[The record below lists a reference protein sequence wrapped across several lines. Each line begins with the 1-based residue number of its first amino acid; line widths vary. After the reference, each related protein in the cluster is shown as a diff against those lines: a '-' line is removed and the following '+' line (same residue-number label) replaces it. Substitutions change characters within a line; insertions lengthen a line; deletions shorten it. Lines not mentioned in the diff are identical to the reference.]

1 MSKVSYCLL
10 LLCLLLASCAPPAQ
24 QVIIIPTLAEL
35 PSVTPP
41 PTDTPTP
48 TVVPS
53 ATSVPSPTLNLVE
66 TQVAV
71 LQATNAV
78 ALMTLDVLKTQMAPS
93 STPTFTLTPNPTLTN
108 MPITS
113 EAPLVVPMEPR
124 LIYAQ
129 SVANLRGCPNRTCEP
144 LAQLQTG
151 EAVMATG
158 TIQGEALT
166 SGNPHWFRVDYGG
179 QALYIY
185 SELVNVIPPTQPPVS
200 VPPTNVSVQIEQPPI
215 SEPPISL
222 PPQGGGSC
230 PSLSATCSQLTCDQ
244 AYACLAAGNSRL
256 DGDGDGVP
264 CESIC
269 S

>member
-1 MSKVSYCLL
+1 M
-10 LLCLLLASCAPPAQ
+10 
-24 QVIIIPTLAEL
+24 
-35 PSVTPP
+35 
-41 PTDTPTP
+41 
-48 TVVPS
+48 
-53 ATSVPSPTLNLVE
+53 PSPTVNLVG

-71 LQATNAV
+71 LQATNVV
-78 ALMTLDVLKTQMAPS
+78 AQVTLDVLMTQMA
-93 STPTFTLTPNPTLTN
+93 PTFTLTLTPSPTITNTLAPNDPQL
-108 MPITS
+108 
-113 EAPLVVPMEPR
+113 LVVPMEPR

-129 SVANLRGCPNRTCEP
+129 STANLRLCPNRTCDP
-144 LAQLQTG
+144 IAQLQTG

-158 TIQGEALT
+158 TIQGEAIT

-179 QALYIY
+179 QALYVY
-185 SELVNVIPPTQPPVS
+185 SQLVNISPPTQPPVS
-200 VPPTNVSVQIEQPPI
+200 APPI
-215 SEPPISL
+215 SSTVQVQPPPISL
-222 PPQGGGSC
+222 PPQGGAGC